1 MLGLKKELP
10 ELIEHARK
18 DFDFGKVPGAVEYD
32 ARKIRKKASSAAFSP
47 LAAAAVDTE
56 DDETQASWKDYP
68 PEKAR
73 RIFEWWK
80 TRVGFFTYWPTALRL
95 VVLVQRS
102 SAFVER
108 VFSQVKLIFEQT
120 GLIGLEESIEARVLV
135 RCNHP
140 PSFGVL
146 FLSLPLFP
154 EAKLTQCLEL
164 SYLPG

>member
-1 MLGLKKELP
+1 LKKELP

-80 TRVGFFTYWPTALRL
+80 TRVGFFTYCPNRTSPGRP
-95 VVLVQRS
+95 RP
-102 SAFVER
+102 AFEC
-108 VFSQVKLIFEQT
+108 LCGT
-120 GLIGLEESIEARVLV
+120 GL
-135 RCNHP
+135 
-140 PSFGVL
+140 
-146 FLSLPLFP
+146 LSSQTDP
-154 EAKLTQCLEL
+154 
-164 SYLPG
+164 